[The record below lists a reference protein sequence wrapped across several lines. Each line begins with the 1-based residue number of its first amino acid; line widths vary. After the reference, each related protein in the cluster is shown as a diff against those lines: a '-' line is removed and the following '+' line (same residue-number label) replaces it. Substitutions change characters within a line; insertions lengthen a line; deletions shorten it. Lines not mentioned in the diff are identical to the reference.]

1 MKASLLMMTSLLFL
15 FDASAYA
22 AQLTPDKGD
31 IKFTATGKPGF
42 LKIRGES
49 KGQPP
54 KGTIKVDGG
63 KATGTLEFDLNNFST
78 GISMRDEHMKE
89 KYLEVKKYP
98 TAKLTLKP
106 LEVTDKELKTD
117 FKKEFQG
124 TLLLH
129 GVSKDVAGTLTYKA
143 SDKSVA
149 ANFTLKVSDYKID
162 IPKYMGVVVS
172 ENVDVETQ
180 MTLK

>member
-1 MKASLLMMTSLLFL
+1 MKVIIMMASLLFL
-15 FDASAYA
+15 FDVTAQA
-22 AQLTPDKGD
+22 AQMTPEKGD
-31 IKFTATGKPGF
+31 IKFLATGKPGF

-54 KGTIKVDGG
+54 KGTITVEGG
-63 KATGTLEFDLNNFST
+63 QATGKLEFDLNQFST

-98 TAKLTLKP
+98 TATLTLKP
-106 LEVTDKELKTD
+106 LAVTDAELKSD
-117 FKKEFQG
+117 FKKDFQG
-124 TLLLH
+124 SLLLH
-129 GVSKDVAGTLTYKA
+129 GVSKDVAGTLNYKA
-143 SDKSVA
+143 SDKSVT
-149 ANFTLKVSDYKID
+149 ANFALKVSDFKID

-180 MTLK
+180 MTFK